1 MLRCTLFSTS
11 GSRSWEQLL
20 KTLKSSL
27 SAHKRISGIIS
38 KSWTVSCCCYFKYLS
53 LSSNYPWYECS
64 PSSVIISTHFLTV
77 VRMTEQSLSRSPM
90 SRCHPHLPPDWS
102 ESHYRVIVIDNIV
115 ITDLQK
121 VKKKPIPAS
130 EAESLVKKLKLKGYK
145 ECSAFTQDGLKDV
158 FDEALIIALDPPTK
172 YSQRSICGCVII
184 WDQKKNDIEVDL
196 WIKIT
201 FLNI

>member
-1 MLRCTLFSTS
+1 
-11 GSRSWEQLL
+11 
-20 KTLKSSL
+20 
-27 SAHKRISGIIS
+27 
-38 KSWTVSCCCYFKYLS
+38 
-53 LSSNYPWYECS
+53 
-64 PSSVIISTHFLTV
+64 
-77 VRMTEQSLSRSPM
+77 MTEQSLSRSPM

-102 ESHYRVIVIDNIV
+102 ESHYRVIDNIV

-184 WDQKKNDIEVDL
+184 WDQKKNDISR
-196 WIKIT
+196 IT
-201 FLNI
+201 YVSS